1 MNANETTSGIGMIE
15 GSVYRN
21 KFFSVEYTLPEGFS
35 FYNTDQLTAMN
46 SAIIKLHNDQAVLD
60 AFKKGNAFFD
70 MTAVAENNPN
80 VSVVIQIAGSDATIV
95 NEAGYIEAARGKI
108 IDQLNSTGAAVK
120 SDETGTYT
128 NPKTGD
134 KFTAMKLAIETQG
147 APLYEEILCI
157 KAGDHFMN
165 VTVTASDEVE
175 LDSVLSHL
183 TRIR

>member
-1 MNANETTSGIGMIE
+1 MELYDAA
-15 GSVYRN
+15 
-21 KFFSVEYTLPEGFS
+21 
-35 FYNTDQLTAMN
+35 DQLAGGYADN
-46 SAIIKLHNDQAVLD
+46 GI
-60 AFKKGNAFFD
+60 
-70 MTAVAENNPN
+70 AENNPN

-108 IDQLNSTGAAVK
+108 IDQLNSTGATVK

-134 KFTAMKLAIETQG
+134 KFAAIKLAIEVQG

-165 VTVTASDEVE
+165 VTATASDEVE
-175 LDSVLSHL
+175 LNSVLSHL
-183 TRIR
+183 SRIR

>member
-1 MNANETTSGIGMIE
+1 
-15 GSVYRN
+15 
-21 KFFSVEYTLPEGFS
+21 
-35 FYNTDQLTAMN
+35 MN

-95 NEAGYIEAARGKI
+95 NEAGYIEAVRGKI

-128 NPKTGD
+128 NLKTGD

-147 APLYEEILCI
+147 APPLHQGRRSLHERHRDGERRGRARFRSQPPDPHPINQFSHGESSI
-157 KAGDHFMN
+157 HFIGGTQGPVN
-165 VTVTASDEVE
+165 HQKVASGK
-175 LDSVLSHL
+175 
-183 TRIR
+183 

>member
-1 MNANETTSGIGMIE
+1 M
-15 GSVYRN
+15 
-21 KFFSVEYTLPEGFS
+21 
-35 FYNTDQLTAMN
+35 
-46 SAIIKLHNDQAVLD
+46 
-60 AFKKGNAFFD
+60 
-70 MTAVAENNPN
+70 
-80 VSVVIQIAGSDATIV
+80 
-95 NEAGYIEAARGKI
+95 
-108 IDQLNSTGAAVK
+108 NSTGAAVK

-128 NPKTGD
+128 NLKTGD
-134 KFTAMKLAIETQG
+134 KFSAMKLAIETQG